1 MDEFLFVC
9 LNGLKEFS
17 VFGKRLLQR
26 SAGVVFESG
35 MRWMK
40 PGLPAG
46 GSELLVA
53 ETGVGG
59 NWCGRSGVAVAFS
72 QCSSRGSEPKELRAS
87 RVCRRLYS

>member
-1 MDEFLFVC
+1 MDEFVFVC

-59 NWCGRSGVAVAFS
+59 AVRRWHSASAHCGTANR
-72 QCSSRGSEPKELRAS
+72 KN
-87 RVCRRLYS
+87 

>member
-17 VFGKRLLQR
+17 VFGKRFPQR
-26 SAGVVFESG
+26 AAGVVFESG

-53 ETGVGG
+53 VTGVGG
-59 NWCGRSGVAVAFS
+59 AVWRWHSAS
-72 QCSSRGSEPKELRAS
+72 AHRGAANRKN
-87 RVCRRLYS
+87 